1 MDNSSQKPNKLNFS
15 LDYRIIIVLL
25 LVIIAGML
33 AIWKPW
39 SVNSKTS
46 TDRTITVTGEA
57 TVKAEPDEYL
67 FYPSY
72 EFKSTS
78 KEAALSEQT
87 TKNQEIIDGLKS
99 IGLDESDIKNR
110 SSGYGTYWNNSGDTT
125 TYTLQLTITVSN
137 KELAQKV
144 QDYLISTNPQGQIT
158 PQANFSESK
167 RKDIEAQ
174 ARDLATKDAKS
185 KADKSADN
193 TGAKLGKVKSI
204 QDGSGFGGVNP
215 LIYEGGAEDSSLDS
229 TTSKNSLSINP
240 GENDLSYNITVIYYL
255 K

>member
-1 MDNSSQKPNKLNFS
+1 MDNNPQRSNKLNFS
-15 LDYRIIIVLL
+15 LDYRIIIFLL
-25 LVIIAGML
+25 LAVIAGML
-33 AIWKPW
+33 VVWKPW
-39 SVNSKTS
+39 SGDEPS

-57 TVKAEPDEYL
+57 TIKAEPDEYL

-78 KEAALSEQT
+78 KETALSEQT
-87 TKNQEIIDGLKS
+87 AKNQEIIKGLKS
-99 IGLDESDIKNR
+99 IGVNESDIKNH
-110 SSGYGTYWNNSGDTT
+110 SSGYGAYWNNDDNTT
-125 TYTLQLTITVSN
+125 TYTLQLTVTVSN

-174 ARDLATKDAKS
+174 ARDLATKDAQS
-185 KADKSADN
+185 KADKSANN

-204 QDGSGFGGVNP
+204 QDGSGFGDVNP
-215 LIYEGGAEDSSLDS
+215 LIYEGDVTSGSLDS
-229 TTSKNSLSINP
+229 TTSKNSLSVNP
-240 GENDLSYNITVIYYL
+240 GQNDLSYNITVIYYL